1 MTDTIT
7 ATGTLEHIDPQA
19 LILESNVRPSAPV
32 DKEFVATIKQFGVL
46 MPVLARRDPQGNV
59 LVRAGQ
65 RRTLGAREAGVAT
78 IPVYITNADDKT
90 AERIIEQ
97 IVENDQRKEL
107 TDGDRAAAYQQLAFE
122 GLSVATIAKR
132 VGVKRDVVQ
141 AGIDVAENATAASAI
156 STHDLTLD
164 QAAVLIE
171 FEGDDTIVNSLIDV
185 ATSDPGKFEHAAQRA
200 RDDRARTLAVA
211 AATEDAEGRG
221 FRVLD
226 RRPVTWQAD
235 EHTSIDDLATAD
247 GERATASHIEAV
259 EGRAVYVDTDWDGNV
274 RVSYYLP
281 TDGFKA
287 AGFKKLA
294 SNGTVR
300 QPMSEDEK
308 AERKTLI
315 ANNKAW
321 KSAETVR
328 RAWLAGLVNRKTLPK
343 DATGFIARGM
353 TEFAA
358 DLARGVH
365 NGNKLAHEFFDLDR
379 GDSYCAPDKL
389 AGIVE
394 TTPTKANHVSL
405 AVVLGAIEGG
415 TSVQTWRSPDRD
427 SAAYFT
433 QIGAWG
439 YPLSEVEQIVIDK
452 HAELQ
457 QAWAAQ
463 RAADEAPS
471 GANDGVEYAG
481 DVNGDDLP
489 EEDFDPLDE

>member
-7 ATGTLEHIDPQA
+7 ATGTLEHIDPEA
-19 LILESNVRPSAPV
+19 LILEANVRPSAPV
-32 DKEFVATIKQFGVL
+32 DKDFVATIKQFGVL
-46 MPVLARRDPQGNV
+46 MPVLARRDEHGNV

-141 AGIDVAENATAASAI
+141 AGISVAENATAASAI
-156 STHDLTLD
+156 NAHDLTLD

-171 FEGDDTIVNSLIDV
+171 FEGEDDIVDRLIEV
-185 ATSDPGKFEHAAQRA
+185 ATSDPAGFEHAAQRA
-200 RDDRARTLAVA
+200 RDDKERAESIAQ
-211 AATEDAEGRG
+211 ATDDVLVRG
-221 FRVLD
+221 FRILD
-226 RRPVTWQAD
+226 RQPSTWQAD
-235 EHTSIDDLATAD
+235 EYTNINDLATD
-247 GERATASHIEAV
+247 GERATVENIEALD
-259 EGRAVYVDTDWDGNV
+259 GRAAYVDMTWDGDV

-281 TDGFKA
+281 TDGFKV
-287 AGFKKLA
+287 AGFKKRA
-294 SNGTVR
+294 SDGTVR
-300 QPMSEDEK
+300 QPMTEDEK
-308 AERKTLI
+308 AERKVLI

-343 DATGFIARGM
+343 DTARFIARGV

-358 DLARGVH
+358 DLARGVQ
-365 NGNKLAHEFFDLDR
+365 NGNTLAHEFFNVDR
-379 GDSYCAPDKL
+379 GSSYYAPDKL

-394 TTPTKANHVSL
+394 ATPTKANHVSL

-427 SAAYFT
+427 AAAYFA
-433 QIGAWG
+433 QIAAWG
-439 YPLSEVEQIVIDK
+439 YPLSEVEQLVIDK

-457 QAWAAQ
+457 EIRAAQ
-463 RAADEAPS
+463 RAAHEAQIAADEASAGEIDPS
-471 GANDGVEYAG
+471 D
-481 DVNGDDLP
+481 
-489 EEDFDPLDE
+489 EDIDAFDE

>member
-1 MTDTIT
+1 MTDTTT
-7 ATGTLEHIDPQA
+7 ATGTLEHISPEA
-19 LILESNVRPSAPV
+19 LILEANVRPSAPV
-32 DKEFVATIKQFGVL
+32 DKDFVATIKEFGVL
-46 MPVLARRDPQGNV
+46 MPVLARRDEHGNV

-132 VGVKRDVVQ
+132 VGVKRAVVQ
-141 AGIDVAENATAASAI
+141 AGIAVAENATAASAI

-164 QAAVLIE
+164 QAAALIE
-171 FEGDDTIVNSLIDV
+171 FEGDDETVAGLIEV

-200 RDDRARTLAVA
+200 RDDQERAQAIATATDELA
-211 AATEDAEGRG
+211 GRG
-221 FRVLD
+221 FSILD
-226 RRPVTWQAD
+226 RQPSTWQAD
-235 EHTSIDDLATAD
+235 EHTSITDLATAD
-247 GERATASHIEAV
+247 GERATVEHMETI
-259 EGRAVYVDTDWDGNV
+259 EGRAAYVDTNWDGEV

-281 TDGFKA
+281 TDGFKV
-287 AGFKKLA
+287 AGFKKRA
-294 SNGTVR
+294 ADGTVR

-308 AERKTLI
+308 VERKELI

-321 KSAETVR
+321 KSAEKVR
-328 RAWLAGLVNRKTLPK
+328 RDWLAALVNRKTLPK
-343 DATGFIARGM
+343 DAARFIARGV

-358 DLARGVH
+358 DLARGVQ
-365 NGNKLAHEFFDLDR
+365 NGNRLAHEFFDLD
-379 GDSYCAPDKL
+379 GGESYCAPDRL

-394 TTPTKANHVSL
+394 ATPTKANHVSL

-415 TSVQTWRSPDRD
+415 TSVQTWRTPDRD
-427 SAAYFT
+427 SGAYFT
-433 QIGAWG
+433 QLAAWG

-457 QAWAAQ
+457 EARAAQ
-463 RAADEAPS
+463 RAALESQDAADADDEAIIQAPE
-471 GANDGVEYAG
+471 GVE
-481 DVNGDDLP
+481 
-489 EEDFDPLDE
+489 E

>member
-7 ATGTLEHIDPQA
+7 ATGTLEHIDPEA
-19 LILESNVRPSAPV
+19 LILEVNVRPSAPV
-32 DKEFVATIKQFGVL
+32 DKDFVATIKQFGVL
-46 MPVLARRDPQGNV
+46 MPVLARRDEQGNV

-65 RRTLGAREAGVAT
+65 RRTLGAREAGVAS

-141 AGIDVAENATAASAI
+141 AGISVAENATATSAI
-156 STHDLTLD
+156 NAYDLTLD

-171 FEGDDTIVNSLIDV
+171 FEGEDEIVDRLIEV
-185 ATSDPGKFEHAAQRA
+185 ATSDPGGFEHAAQRA
-200 RDDRARTLAVA
+200 RDDKER
-211 AATEDAEGRG
+211 AEGIARATDDALVRG
-221 FRVLD
+221 FRILD
-226 RRPVTWQAD
+226 RQPSTWQAD
-235 EHTSIDDLATAD
+235 EHTSINDLATAE
-247 GERATASHIEAV
+247 GERATVENIEAI
-259 EGRAVYVDTDWDGNV
+259 EGRAAYVDTTWDGDL

-281 TDGFKA
+281 TDGIKA
-287 AGFKKLA
+287 AGFKKRA
-294 SNGTVR
+294 TDGTVR
-300 QPMSEDEK
+300 QPMTEDEK
-308 AERKTLI
+308 AERKVLI

-328 RAWLAGLVNRKTLPK
+328 RAWLAALVNRKTLPK
-343 DATGFIARGM
+343 DTARFIARGV

-358 DLARGVH
+358 DLARGVQ
-365 NGNKLAHEFFDLDR
+365 NGNMLAHEFFDLDR
-379 GDSYCAPDKL
+379 GSSYYAPDKL

-394 TTPTKANHVSL
+394 ATPTKANHVSL

-427 SAAYFT
+427 AAAYFA
-433 QIGAWG
+433 QIAAWG

-457 QAWAAQ
+457 EARAAQ
-463 RAADEAPS
+463 RAAFEAQNAADEAS
-471 GANDGVEYAG
+471 EGEI
-481 DVNGDDLP
+481 DLAD
-489 EEDFDPLDE
+489 EDSDTFDE